1 VSSPDDGFV
10 LPTMNGDA
18 DDDAP
23 GRDEISP
30 ADAAP
35 VLPVA
40 PPRMPTAPSG
50 GLPVTPPPTSVA
62 SVDVKPV
69 DLPLAIPVVAPST
82 IPLTP
87 PASAGPTLQGHP
99 MQRTDYVPV
108 APPTASEAGIIA
120 VERSTVGSTEPEIS
134 LDEVLL
140 YLLEKGGSDLH
151 LSVNSPPMIRV
162 HGELEAVPGYR
173 PLTSHQLQDAV
184 YAILTDRQ
192 KQKFEENKELDL
204 AYTLPGAARFRVN
217 LMQQQG
223 AVGAVL
229 RAIPWEILPLEALRM
244 PEILGDFADLPRGLV
259 LVTGPTGSGKSTTL
273 AAIID
278 RANRTRRGHIITIE
292 DPIEFVH
299 QHRQCVVNQREVGE
313 DTWSFAN
320 ALKHALRQDPDI
332 ILVGEMR
339 DLETIS
345 IALTAAETGHLV
357 FGTLHTSSAAS
368 TIDRIIDV
376 FPPEQQAQIRTQLAA
391 SIQAVVCQALC
402 KTADSKGRVA
412 ATEVMVATPAVRNL
426 IREGKLQSIPSS
438 LQTGSRFGMHTLNQD
453 LSELVNQGTIT
464 YEQAR
469 EKCSD
474 ASELNQLLGRSPD
487 ATD

>member
-1 VSSPDDGFV
+1 MSSPDGFT
-10 LPTMNGDA
+10 LPLRDIEKGDEPTSLP
-18 DDDAP
+18 AP
-23 GRDEISP
+23 TI
-30 ADAAP
+30 
-35 VLPVA
+35 PVA
-40 PPRMPTAPSG
+40 PP
-50 GLPVTPPPTSVA
+50 PV
-62 SVDVKPV
+62 
-69 DLPLAIPVVAPST
+69 IPVVPPPVIPVAPPST

-87 PASAGPTLQGHP
+87 PVGTIPVAPTGALAGPLPRPSAPSAPTPPDDLA
-99 MQRTDYVPV
+99 PV
-108 APPTASEAGIIA
+108 APPSGSEQGIVTI
-120 VERSTVGSTEPEIS
+120 ERSAGGMEEPEVP
-134 LDEVLL
+134 LDEILV

-151 LSVNSPPMIRV
+151 LSVHAPPMIRV
-162 HGELEAVPGYR
+162 HGDLEAVPGYR
-173 PLTSHQLQDAV
+173 PLTPHQLQEAV

-192 KQKFEENKELDL
+192 KQRFEETKELDL
-204 AYTLPGAARFRVN
+204 AYQLPGAARFRVN
-217 LMQQQG
+217 IMQQQG
-223 AVGAVL
+223 AMGAVL

-244 PEILGDFADLPRGLV
+244 PDTLGDFADLPRGLV

-278 RANRTRRGHIITIE
+278 KANRTRKGHIITIE

-299 QHRQCVVNQREVGE
+299 QHRMCVVNQREVGQ
-313 DTWSFAN
+313 DTLSFQN

-376 FPPEQQAQIRTQLAA
+376 FPPEQQSQIRTQVAA

-402 KTADSKGRVA
+402 KTADGKGRVA
-412 ATEVMVATPAVRNL
+412 ATEVMIATPAVRNL
-426 IREGKLQSIPSS
+426 IREGKLQSIPSA
-438 LQTGSRFGMHTLNQD
+438 LQTGSRYGMHTLNQNLAD
-453 LSELVNQGTIT
+453 LVQAGTIT
-464 YEQAR
+464 YEMAR

-474 ASELNQLLGRSPD
+474 PSELNQLLGRSPD
-487 ATD
+487 AAD

>member
-1 VSSPDDGFV
+1 MSSPDQGFT
-10 LPTMNGDA
+10 LPLMDA
-18 DDDAP
+18 AAGDDAQTRAGGP
-23 GRDEISP
+23 T
-30 ADAAP
+30 
-35 VLPVA
+35 LPVA
-40 PPRMPTAPSG
+40 PPSTLPMAPPEPAAPEPDRPTPVADPLTIPMTAP
-50 GLPVTPPPTSVA
+50 TS
-62 SVDVKPV
+62 
-69 DLPLAIPVVAPST
+69 
-82 IPLTP
+82 IPLTQRGVATMA
-87 PASAGPTLQGHP
+87 PAGQGSRQP
-99 MQRTDYVPV
+99 DFEPV

-120 VERSTVGSTEPEIS
+120 VERSTTGSSEPEIA

-173 PLTSHQLQDAV
+173 PLTAHQLQDSV
-184 YAILTDRQ
+184 YSILTDRQ

-223 AVGAVL
+223 AIGAVL
-229 RAIPWEILPLEALRM
+229 RAIPWEILPLEALHM

-278 RANRTRRGHIITIE
+278 KANRSRHGHIITIE

-299 QHRQCVVNQREVGE
+299 PHRQCLVNQREVGE

-402 KTADSKGRVA
+402 KTADGKGRVA

-426 IREGKLQSIPSS
+426 IREGKLQSIPSA

-453 LSELVNQGTIT
+453 LADLVQHGRIT

-474 ASELNQLLGRSPD
+474 ASELNQLLGRTPD